1 MIYKNPIIIGTLTL
15 ISSVMYFELYPK
27 NKNTGS
33 DIAVDV
39 INVGLNDVGPI
50 KNLPFKGK

>member
-1 MIYKNPIIIGTLTL
+1 
-15 ISSVMYFELYPK
+15 MYFELNTK
-27 NKNTGS
+27 NKITGS

-50 KNLPFKGK
+50 NILPFKGK

>member
-15 ISSVMYFELYPK
+15 ISSVMYFELNTK
-27 NKNTGS
+27 NKITGS

-50 KNLPFKGK
+50 NILPFKGK

>member
-1 MIYKNPIIIGTLTL
+1 
-15 ISSVMYFELYPK
+15 MYFELYPK